1 MAQTIT
7 EDTVDRVVELTTG
20 QDTHTTRHQRAK
32 VVTATQGS
40 EQALF
45 DPALPGLTLIERLCV
60 ALYACRLTPS
70 DLLANEYGVRLEQAG
85 AEPALVAQVLN
96 SDFSQPGTSR
106 LSAMLCFTHALIT
119 DPVKADQSA
128 LLALKEAG
136 LSTPEVVTLAQ
147 LISFISYQV
156 RLAAG
161 LAAMKALEQQA

>member
-7 EDTVDRVVELTTG
+7 EDTVDRVVGLTPG
-20 QDTHTTRHQRAK
+20 QGTHATRHQRAK

-70 DLLANEYGVRLEQAG
+70 DMLATEYGARLEQAG
-85 AEPALVAQVLN
+85 AEPALVAQVLKA
-96 SDFSQPGTSR
+96 DFSQSGTSR
-106 LSAMLCFTHALIT
+106 LSAMLRFTHALIT